1 MLATASKITDTNYM
15 NLWIVSIIGEIIILY
30 VLTRHLTQNL
40 YIAAFLLTKS
50 RPVSVGFLSLI
61 FFPGTVIHE
70 LSHLFTAEILGVH
83 TGGLTLVP
91 EGIEQTSVRTGSVS
105 IAQTDPLRRAAIGVA
120 PVFVGMATLFTISY
134 FLPGLW
140 NQTAIDFQNG
150 IVFSQYSLY
159 ALLLSFYA
167 LFAVSNS
174 MFSSP
179 EDMEGFWPVAIVVV
193 LVFGAAYIA
202 GIKFS
207 LPESAILGISNFVQS
222 LATNLGGAVALNIT
236 LFGLSHLAIFAV
248 EKMTGRTFIRK
259 S

>member
-1 MLATASKITDTNYM
+1 M

-30 VLTRHLTQNL
+30 ILTRHLTQNL

-50 RPVSVGFLSLI
+50 RAISVGFLSLI

-70 LSHLFTAEILGVH
+70 LAHLFTAEILGVH

-91 EGIEQTSVRTGSVS
+91 EGIEQTNVRTGSVS
-105 IAQTDPLRRAAIGVA
+105 IAQTDPLRRAVIGVA
-120 PVFVGMATLFTISY
+120 PVFVGLATLFTISY
-134 FLPGLW
+134 FLPTLW
-140 NQTAIDFQNG
+140 EQTAIDIQNG
-150 IVFSQYSLY
+150 IAFSNYSIY
-159 ALLLSFYA
+159 TLLLSFYA

-174 MFSSP
+174 MFSSH
-179 EDMEGFWPVAIVVV
+179 EDMEGFWPVAIVVI

-202 GIKFS
+202 GIRFS
-207 LPESAILGISNFVQS
+207 LPENAVAGVSNFIQS
-222 LATNLGGAVALNIT
+222 LATNLGGAVLLNIT
-236 LFGLSHLAIFAV
+236 LFALSHLAIFGV

>member
-1 MLATASKITDTNYM
+1 MNIWVLA
-15 NLWIVSIIGEIIILY
+15 IIGEIIILY
-30 VLTRHLTQNL
+30 ILTRRLTQNL

-50 RPVSVGFLSLI
+50 RAISIGFLSLI

-70 LSHLFTAEILGVH
+70 LAHLFTAEILGVH

-91 EGIEQTSVRTGSVS
+91 EGIEQTNVRTGSVS
-105 IAQTDPLRRAAIGVA
+105 IAQTDPLRRAVIGVA

-134 FLPGLW
+134 FLPVLW
-140 NQTAIDFQNG
+140 NQTAQDFQNG
-150 IVFSQYSLY
+150 IAFSQYSLY
-159 ALLLSFYA
+159 TLLLSFYA

-174 MFSSP
+174 MFSSH
-179 EDMEGFWPVAIVVV
+179 EDMEGFWPVAIVVI

-207 LPESAILGISNFVQS
+207 LPESAVVGVSTFIQS

-236 LFGLSHLAIFAV
+236 LFFLSHLSIFAV
-248 EKMTGRTFIRK
+248 EKVTGRTFIRK